1 MNKLEDIKTII
12 MAGGSGT
19 RLWPLSRT
27 YYPKQFLKF
36 EDKSLFQ
43 MAYLRALK
51 LSKPEDIVIVT
62 NKDYEY
68 HVINQLEELE
78 CHKNNS
84 IILKEPVGRNTLP
97 AITWGMK
104 VISERDGDS
113 ISAIF
118 SSDHVMDEKALIE
131 IKKSTKLAHKNLVTF
146 GIVPTHAHTG
156 YGYISCGEKLLNG
169 YTVKEFKE
177 KPDSK
182 TAEEYVK
189 NGYLWNSGIFLFS
202 SRVFFEEL
210 QKYQPEISKIFYRE
224 KLDYTLLNSISVDYG
239 LLEKSKRIAV
249 VPLNVKWSDL
259 GSFKALYDFIPHDLC
274 GNSGVAEYI
283 DSSDNLVYS
292 ARKFVALLDVNNL
305 AIVDTPDALLVC
317 DKNRTEL
324 VGELTKRLKE
334 NKAPIAD
341 FHLQVHRPWG
351 SYTELEKNNSY
362 KIKRVTVNPGK
373 KLSLQLH
380 NKRSEHWVVVSGVAD
395 VTLGDKS
402 FQLKSGESTFVPPK
416 SKHRLGNSQK
426 DILEI
431 IEVQI
436 GGYLEEDDIE
446 RFDDDF
452 NRV

>member
-1 MNKLEDIKTII
+1 MEMIKSII

-43 MAYLRALK
+43 LAYLRALK
-51 LSKPEDIVIVT
+51 LSRPEDIVIVT
-62 NKDYEY
+62 NKEYEY
-68 HVINQLEELE
+68 HVINQLEELGF
-78 CHKNNS
+78 HKNNS
-84 IILKEPVGRNTLP
+84 IILKEPIGRNTLP
-97 AITWGMK
+97 AITWGMQ
-104 VISERDGDS
+104 ILSERDEDS
-113 ISAIF
+113 IAAIF
-118 SSDHVMDEKALIE
+118 SSDHLMEDSAIDE
-131 IKKSTKLAHKNLVTF
+131 IKKSTKLASENLVTF
-146 GIVPTHAHTG
+146 GIVPTHPHTG

-177 KPDSK
+177 KPDGK
-182 TAEEYVK
+182 TAEKYLK
-189 NGYLWNSGIFLFS
+189 KRYLWNSGIFLFS
-202 SRVFFEEL
+202 SKVFFEEL
-210 QKYQPEISKIFYRE
+210 DRYQPEISRIFKSQE
-224 KLDYTLLNSISVDYG
+224 IDYSSLNSISVDYG
-239 LLEKSKRIAV
+239 LLEKSKHIAV
-249 VPLNVKWSDL
+249 VPLDVKWSDL
-259 GSFKALYDFIPHDLC
+259 GSFKALYEFMPHDLC
-274 GNSGVAEYI
+274 GNSGAAEYI

-395 VTLGDKS
+395 VTLGDKF
-402 FQLKSGESTFVPPK
+402 FQLKSGESTFVSPK

-436 GGYLEEDDIE
+436 GDYLEEDDIM

>member
-1 MNKLEDIKTII
+1 MEAIKSII

-36 EDKSLFQ
+36 QDKSLFQ

-51 LSKPEDIVIVT
+51 ISKEEDIVIVT

-68 HVINQLEELE
+68 HVINQLEELGY
-78 CHKNNS
+78 HNTKS
-84 IILKEPVGRNTLP
+84 IILKEPFGKNTLP
-97 AITWGMK
+97 AIAWGLK

-113 ISAIF
+113 VSAIF
-118 SSDHVMDEKALIE
+118 SSDHIMDDKALAD
-131 IKKSTKLAHKNLVTF
+131 IKRSTELASDNLVTF
-146 GIVPTHAHTG
+146 GIVPTHPHTG
-156 YGYISCGEKLLNG
+156 YGYINCGDKLLNG
-169 YTVKEFKE
+169 YKVKEFKE
-177 KPDSK
+177 KPDEK
-182 TAEEYVK
+182 TAEEYLR

-202 SRVFFEEL
+202 SKVFFEEL
-210 QKYQPEISKIFYRE
+210 KKYEPEVYKIFNSE
-224 KLDYTLLNSISVDYG
+224 KIDYSLLTSVSVDYG

-249 VPLNVKWSDL
+249 VPLDVKWSDL
-259 GSFKALYDFIPHDLC
+259 GSFKAFYDFMPHDDQD
-274 GNSGVAEYI
+274 NSGVAEYI
-283 DSSDNLVYS
+283 DSSNNFVHS
-292 ARKFVALLDVNNL
+292 RRKFVALLDVNNL
-305 AIVDTPDALLVC
+305 AIVDTHDALLVC
-317 DKNRTEL
+317 DKSKTEL
-324 VGELTKRLKE
+324 VRDLTKKLKDK
-334 NKAPIAD
+334 NDPIAD
-341 FHLQVHRPWG
+341 FHLEVHRPWG
-351 SYTELEKNNSY
+351 SYTELEKNKSY

-395 VTLGDKS
+395 VTLGDRK
-402 FQLKSGESTFVPPK
+402 FQLKSGESTFVPPI

-426 DILEI
+426 EILEI

-436 GGYLEEDDIE
+436 GNYLEEDDIV

>member
-1 MNKLEDIKTII
+1 

-43 MAYLRALK
+43 LAYLRALK
-51 LSKPEDIVIVT
+51 LSDPEDIVIVT

-68 HVINQLEELE
+68 HIINQLEELGH
-78 CHKNNS
+78 HKSKS
-84 IILKEPVGRNTLP
+84 IILKEPFGKNTLP
-97 AITWGMK
+97 AIAWGLK

-118 SSDHVMDEKALIE
+118 SSDHIMEDKALDD
-131 IKKSTKLAHKNLVTF
+131 IKRSVELASENLVTF
-146 GIVPTHAHTG
+146 GVVPNHPHTG
-156 YGYISCGEKLLNG
+156 YGYISCGDKIQNG
-169 YTVKEFKE
+169 YKVKEFKE
-177 KPDSK
+177 KPDAK
-182 TAEEYVK
+182 TAEVYLK

-202 SRVFFEEL
+202 SKVFFEEL
-210 QKYQPEISKIFYRE
+210 LKYQPEVFRAFNE
-224 KLDYTLLNSISVDYG
+224 DKLDYASLSPISVDYG

-249 VPLNVKWSDL
+249 VPLSIKWSDL
-259 GSFKALYDFIPHDLC
+259 GSFKALYDYMPHDDHR
-274 GNSGVAEYI
+274 NSGVAKYLGA
-283 DSSDNLVYS
+283 SDNLVYTQ
-292 ARKFVALLDVNNL
+292 RKFVALLDVNNL
-305 AIVDTPDALLVC
+305 AIIDTSDALLVC

-324 VGELTKRLKE
+324 VRDLTKKLKE
-334 NKAPIAD
+334 QNDPIAD

-351 SYTELEKNNSY
+351 SYTELEKNKFY

-402 FQLKSGESTFVPPK
+402 FQLKSGESAFVPAK
-416 SKHRLGNSQK
+416 SKHRLGNAQK

-436 GGYLEEDDIE
+436 GAYLEEDDIE

>member
-1 MNKLEDIKTII
+1 

-43 MAYLRALK
+43 LAYLRALK
-51 LSKPEDIVIVT
+51 LSRPEDIVIVT
-62 NKDYEY
+62 NKEYEY
-68 HVINQLEELE
+68 HVINQLEELGF
-78 CHKNNS
+78 HKNNS
-84 IILKEPVGRNTLP
+84 LILKESVGRNTLP
-97 AITWGMK
+97 AITWGMQ
-104 VISERDGDS
+104 ILSERDEDS
-113 ISAIF
+113 IAAIF
-118 SSDHVMDEKALIE
+118 SSDHLMEDSAIDE
-131 IKKSTKLAHKNLVTF
+131 IKKSTKLASENLVTF
-146 GIVPTHAHTG
+146 GIVPTHPHTG

-169 YTVKEFKE
+169 YRVKEFKE
-177 KPDSK
+177 KPDDK
-182 TAEEYVK
+182 TAEKYLK
-189 NGYLWNSGIFLFS
+189 KGYLWNSGIFLFS
-202 SRVFFEEL
+202 SKVFFEEL
-210 QKYQPEISKIFYRE
+210 DIYQPEISRIFKSQE
-224 KLDYTLLNSISVDYG
+224 IDYPSINSISVDYG

-249 VPLNVKWSDL
+249 IPLDVKWSDL
-259 GSFKALYDFIPHDLC
+259 GSFKTLYDYMPHDDH
-274 GNSGVAEYI
+274 GNSGNAKYLG
-283 DSSDNLVYS
+283 SSDNLVHS
-292 ARKFVALLDVNNL
+292 ERKFVALLDVNNL
-305 AIVDTPDALLVC
+305 AIIDTSDALLVC
-317 DKNRTEL
+317 NKNKTEL
-324 VGELTKRLKE
+324 VKDLTKKLKE
-334 NKAPIAD
+334 QNDPIAD

-351 SYTELEKNNSY
+351 SYTELEKNKSY

-380 NKRSEHWVVVSGVAD
+380 TKRSEHWVVVSGLAD
-395 VTLGDKS
+395 ITLGDKS

-436 GGYLEEDDIE
+436 GDYLEEDDIV

>member
-1 MNKLEDIKTII
+1 

-36 EDKSLFQ
+36 QDKSLFQ

-51 LSKPEDIVIVT
+51 LSRQEDIVIVT
-62 NKDYEY
+62 NKEYEY
-68 HVINQLEELE
+68 HVINQLEEIGF
-78 CHKNNS
+78 HKNNS
-84 IILKEPVGRNTLP
+84 IILKEPVGKNTLP
-97 AITWGMK
+97 AITWGMTT
-104 VISERDGDS
+104 ISEKGDDS
-113 ISAIF
+113 IAAIF
-118 SSDHVMDEKALIE
+118 SSDHLMDDNAISE
-131 IKKSTKLAHKNLVTF
+131 IKKSTKLASENLVTF
-146 GIVPTHAHTG
+146 GIVPTHPHTG
-156 YGYISCGEKLLNG
+156 YGYISCGDKLLNG

-182 TAEEYVK
+182 TAEQYLK
-189 NGYLWNSGIFLFS
+189 KGYLWNSGIFLFS
-202 SRVFFEEL
+202 SKVFFEEL
-210 QKYQPEISKIFYRE
+210 LEYQPEIFKIFKSE
-224 KLDYTLLNSISVDYG
+224 KLDYASLNSISVDYG

-249 VPLNVKWSDL
+249 VPLDVKWSDL
-259 GSFKALYDFIPHDLC
+259 GSFKTLYEFMPHDVN
-274 GNSGVAEYI
+274 GNSGKAEYI
-283 DSSDNLVYS
+283 DSSNNFVHSY
-292 ARKFVALLDVNNL
+292 RKFVALLDVNNL
-305 AIVDTPDALLVC
+305 AIVDTHDALLVC

-324 VGELTKRLKE
+324 VGNLTKKLKE
-334 NKAPIAD
+334 KNDPIAD
-341 FHLQVHRPWG
+341 FHLEVHRPWG
-351 SYTELEKNNSY
+351 SYTELERNNSY

-395 VTLGDKS
+395 VTLGDKF
-402 FQLKSGESTFVPPK
+402 FQLKSGESTFVSPK

-426 DILEI
+426 EILEI

-436 GGYLEEDDIE
+436 GNYLEEDDIV